1 VIVDDDG
8 AAKRIG
14 APVEP
19 DCSFE
24 TFVINRSRAEVEIQT
39 RDYAP
44 ASAPTCR
51 TTTSRPATTHR
62 PARQPAARRHVAAAR
77 CARHDREDR
86 SVSNP
91 AEIDHRRRRRSQAEL
106 GIADVADLVSQV

>member
-1 VIVDDDG
+1 VVGAYELAQHARDVVIVDDDG

-24 TFVINRSRAEVEIQT
+24 TFVINRWRA
-39 RDYAP
+39 RDPDPRLRAGQP
-44 ASAPTCR
+44 
-51 TTTSRPATTHR
+51 
-62 PARQPAARRHVAAAR
+62 RQPAARRHVAAAR
-77 CARHDREDR
+77 RARHDREDR

-106 GIADVADLVSQV
+106 GITDVADLVSQV

>member
-44 ASAPTCR
+44 ANRANLPPPQLVAPGTNPIAYIGPHEIASSITADDVEAKLSSGSR
-51 TTTSRPATTHR
+51 TWL
-62 PARQPAARRHVAAAR
+62 
-77 CARHDREDR
+77 
-86 SVSNP
+86 
-91 AEIDHRRRRRSQAEL
+91 IW
-106 GIADVADLVSQV
+106 